1 MIDLN
6 VLYNRNV
13 NKLDITNEYEI
24 PKELITDKRIK
35 ALDKVKVN
43 GYIKLEPTDEIDEE
57 VYLKCTINGIMHI
70 EDSISLEDI
79 SYEYTI
85 DYDDFIDEKYKNNE
99 NRLDIFEFLW
109 ENIELE
115 VPIKLTN
122 VNDYSNYQGKDWQ
135 LISEEDIDL

>member
-6 VLYNRNV
+6 TLYNRNID
-13 NKLDITNEYEI
+13 KLDITDEYEI
-24 PKELITDKRIK
+24 PTNLISDTRIK
-35 ALDKVKVN
+35 SLDKVQVK
-43 GYIKLEPTDEIDEE
+43 GYIKLEDTDEEDDDI
-57 VYLKCTINGIMHI
+57 YFNGNISGIMHI

-79 SYEYTI
+79 SYNYSI

-122 VNDYSNYQGKDWQ
+122 VEDYSKYQGKDWQ
-135 LISEEDIDL
+135 LISEEDINL

>member
-6 VLYNRNV
+6 TLYNRNID
-13 NKLDITNEYEI
+13 KLDITDEYEI
-24 PKELITDKRIK
+24 PSNIITDTRIK
-35 ALDKVKVN
+35 SLDKVQVN
-43 GYIKLEPTDEIDEE
+43 GYIKLENTDEEDDDLYFNGNIS
-57 VYLKCTINGIMHI
+57 GIMHI
-70 EDSISLEDI
+70 EDSISLEVI
-79 SYEYTI
+79 PYEYSI
-85 DYDDFIDEKYKNNE
+85 NYDDFIDEKYKNNE

-122 VNDYSNYQGKDWQ
+122 VEDYSKYQGEDWQ

>member
-6 VLYNRNV
+6 TLYNRNV
-13 NKLDITNEYEI
+13 DKLDITNEYEI
-24 PKELITDKRIK
+24 PTNLITDNRVKS
-35 ALDKVKVN
+35 LDKVKVN
-43 GYIKLEPTDEIDEE
+43 GYIKLEPTDDIDEDI
-57 VYLKCTINGIMHI
+57 YFKGTISGIMHI
-70 EDSISLEDI
+70 EDSINLEEI
-79 SYEYTI
+79 PYEYSI

-122 VNDYSNYQGKDWQ
+122 INDYSKYQGKDWQ
-135 LISEEDIDL
+135 LISEEDINL

>member
-6 VLYNRNV
+6 TLYNRNID
-13 NKLDITNEYEI
+13 KLDITNEYEI
-24 PKELITDKRIK
+24 PKQLITDDRIK
-35 ALDKVKVN
+35 SLDKVQVK
-43 GYIKLEPTDEIDEE
+43 GYIKLEPTDEEE
-57 VYLKCTINGIMHI
+57 DDLYLKCSINGVMHI
-70 EDSISLEDI
+70 EDSISLEEI
-79 SYEYTI
+79 AYEYSI
-85 DYDDFIDEKYKNNE
+85 EYDDFIDEKYKNSE

-122 VNDYSNYQGKDWQ
+122 IDDYSKYQGKDWQ

>member
-6 VLYNRNV
+6 TLYNRNID
-13 NKLDITNEYEI
+13 KLDIKDEYEI
-24 PKELITDKRIK
+24 PTNLITDNRIK
-35 ALDKVKVN
+35 SLDKVKVN

-57 VYLKCTINGIMHI
+57 LYFNGQISGVMHI

-79 SYEYTI
+79 SYEYSI

-122 VNDYSNYQGKDWQ
+122 VSDYSKYQGNDWQ

>member
-6 VLYNRNV
+6 TLYNRNID
-13 NKLDITNEYEI
+13 KLDITNEYEI
-24 PKELITDKRIK
+24 PSNIITDTRIK
-35 ALDKVKVN
+35 SLDKVQVK
-43 GYIKLEPTDEIDEE
+43 GYIKLEPTDEVEDDL
-57 VYLKCTINGIMHI
+57 YLKCTISGTMHI

-79 SYEYTI
+79 PYEYNI
-85 DYDDFIDEKYKNNE
+85 EYDDFIDEKYKNNE

-122 VNDYSNYQGKDWQ
+122 VEDYSKYQGKDWQ

>member
-6 VLYNRNV
+6 TLYNRNID
-13 NKLDITNEYEI
+13 KLEINDEYEI
-24 PKELITDKRIK
+24 PTNLITDNRIK
-35 ALDKVKVN
+35 SLDKVKVK

-57 VYLKCTINGIMHI
+57 LYFNGQISGVMHI

-79 SYEYTI
+79 SYEYSI

-122 VNDYSNYQGKDWQ
+122 VSDYSKYQGNDWQ